1 MSVEN
6 IQGLDLEAWERWVA
20 YRKAIKKPLKDVSMH
35 AAALKLS
42 RYGAD
47 QAAVVEQSIAGQWQ
61 GLFDL
66 KKAKPAPGEK
76 PEKTDKQKAA
86 DLAQLE
92 AMQARN
98 QKFWNAEIHD
108 PIMRLR
114 LCDALLA
121 RYQLRDDIDVPD
133 RLEELKDRVGDIV
146 RSADPVKVLGDPHVR
161 SMIFLFF
168 GERGINRLKSLANAA
183 AAA

>member
-1 MSVEN
+1 MTDVSTIN
-6 IQGLDLEAWERWVA
+6 GLDIEAWDRWVA
-20 YRKAIKKPLKDVSMH
+20 YRKAIKKPLKEVSMH

-66 KKAKPAPGEK
+66 KKSKPAPGEK

-92 AMQARN
+92 AMQSRSA
-98 QKFWNAEIHD
+98 KFWDGEIGD

-114 LCDALLA
+114 LCDAILA
-121 RYQLRDDIDVPD
+121 RYQIRSGDIDIPD
-133 RLEELKDRVGDIV
+133 RIEELKDRI
-146 RSADPVKVLGDPHVR
+146 ADLIKTANPAKVIGDPHIR
-161 SMIFLFF
+161 SMIWQLF
-168 GERGINRLKSLANAA
+168 GDRGIKRLQQLAHGTA
-183 AAA
+183 